1 MGLSFITPLLLG
13 GASLVAI
20 PVVLHM
26 VMRRKP
32 VPHVFP
38 ALRFLR
44 ERAVV
49 NRRRLRL
56 THLLLLAIR
65 MAAVALVA
73 LALARPVVRGAGW
86 IGDREGPVAAAF
98 VFDTAPRMGVREA
111 NTTRLAKAATLAR
124 TLFGKLPD
132 ASRVAVVDTGVG
144 TAAFMPSPAAA
155 AARIDRLAPGQQTVS
170 LSAAIAAARR
180 LLAES
185 PLTRRELYVFTDCS
199 HGAWDNA
206 TPQPESGAD
215 GITPLFVDVSAES
228 VDDCAI
234 AALGLSADRVVAGAS
249 LAASV
254 TASRVGP
261 DTTRPVAIEVLG
273 RDGTYVRRG
282 VKPVAWTA
290 SAPVAVEFELA
301 GLEPGTRQGRVI
313 IDGADD
319 FEADDV
325 RYFTVEVGAATRV
338 IVAAAPPAGRTAS
351 LFVRAIAPQA
361 LVKSGKARFV
371 PEAIDVGA
379 LGTASWDGVAGM
391 VLLDPPPL
399 PEATWEALDRWVAG
413 GRGLVVWLGPRAGA
427 AEGFNSAASRRVLGG
442 DLVRVWRNREG
453 NSLAPASLDHPILA
467 AFRRVGDAV
476 PWQDYPVFRHWEVRP
491 EAIADGVASVPVA
504 AYRDGLPA
512 VLEHRLGAGTVVVVT
527 TPVAESAA
535 DPDAWNTLATGF
547 EPWPFVILAN
557 ETLAHAIDT
566 ADDRNVTAG
575 ATAVLHLDRRDL
587 ASASVRTPSGDD
599 FPAAVDPVRGTIT
612 VTDTRVPGN
621 YRIRAGGEDGGV
633 SKGFSANLGP
643 AELDFQRLSPEALAA
658 VLGPGHRIAR
668 TEAELVRDVNL
679 ERIGAEL
686 FPWLILLAAIAMAA
700 DWVVANRFY
709 AAREGVEEQQ
719 GAAVAFAE
727 ESADTAAAS
736 VDPASGVSP
745 GPPAPSRPRGSP
757 PPLPPGAGRP
767 PPPPSSPPPVPA

>member
-20 PVVLHM
+20 PVVLHL

-56 THLLLLAIR
+56 THLLLLALR
-65 MAAVALVA
+65 MAAVTLVA

-111 NTTRLAKAATLAR
+111 NTTRLQKAVALAR

-132 ASRVAVVDTGVG
+132 ASRVAVVDTAGG
-144 TAAFMPSPAAA
+144 AAAFLPSPAAA
-155 AARIDRLAPGQQTVS
+155 AARIERLAPGPQAVP
-170 LSAAIAAARR
+170 LPAAIATARR

-185 PLTRRELYVFTDCS
+185 PLARRELYVFTDCS

-206 TPQPESGAD
+206 PPQPESGAD
-215 GITPLFVDVSAES
+215 GITPLFVDVAAEA
-228 VDDCAI
+228 VDDCGI
-234 AALGLSADRVVAGAS
+234 ASLGLSADRVVAGGP
-249 LAASV
+249 LAVSV
-254 TASRVGP
+254 TADRVGP

-282 VKPVAWTA
+282 VKPVTWTA
-290 SAPVAVEFELA
+290 SAPAAVEFELT
-301 GLEPGTRQGRVI
+301 GLEPGTRQGRVVV
-313 IDGADD
+313 DGADD
-319 FEADDV
+319 FEADDA

-338 IVAAAPPAGRTAS
+338 IVAAAPPAARTAA

-361 LVKSGKARFV
+361 LAKSGKSRFV

-379 LGTASWDGVAGM
+379 LGTASWDGAAGM

-399 PEATWEALDRWVAG
+399 PEATWEALDRWVKA

-442 DLVRVWRNREG
+442 DLVRVWRSREG
-453 NSLAPASLDHPILA
+453 NSLAPAALDHPVLA

-491 EAIADGVASVPVA
+491 EAAVPVA

-512 VLEHRLGAGTVVVVT
+512 VLEHRLGAGTVVVFT
-527 TPVAESAA
+527 TPVAESAS
-535 DPDAWNTLATGF
+535 DPDAWNMLATGF

-557 ETLAHAIDT
+557 ESLAHAIAT
-566 ADDRNVTAG
+566 TDDRNVTTG
-575 ATAVLHLDRRDL
+575 APVVLHLDRRDL
-587 ASASVRTPSGDD
+587 ASASVRTPAGDD

-612 VTDTRVPGN
+612 VTDTRVAGN
-621 YRIRAGGEDGGV
+621 YRIRAGGEEGGL
-633 SKGFSANLGP
+633 SKGFSANFAAG
-643 AELDFQRLSPEALAA
+643 ELDFRRLSADALAA

-700 DWVVANRFY
+700 DWVMANRFY
-709 AAREGVEEQQ
+709 GAREGVVQEG
-719 GAAVAFAE
+719 GAAAAFAE
-727 ESADTAAAS
+727 ESADAAAS
-736 VDPASGVSP
+736 AADAAPATVSG
-745 GPPAPSRPRGSP
+745 P
-757 PPLPPGAGRP
+757 PPLPPS
-767 PPPPSSPPPVPA
+767 SSPAVSA

>member
-20 PVVLHM
+20 PIVLHM

-32 VPHVFP
+32 VPHLFP

-56 THLLLLAIR
+56 THLLLLALR

-144 TAAFMPSPAAA
+144 TAAFLPSPAAA
-155 AARIDRLAPGQQTVS
+155 AARIDRLAPGPQAVS
-170 LSAAIAAARR
+170 LPTAIASARR

-185 PLTRRELYVFTDCS
+185 PLARRELYVFTDCS

-206 TPQPESGAD
+206 TPQPESGTD

-249 LAASV
+249 LAVSV
-254 TASRVGP
+254 TANRVGP

-290 SAPVAVEFELA
+290 SAPAAVEFEIA

-319 FEADDV
+319 FEADDS
-325 RYFTVEVGAATRV
+325 RCFTVEVGAATRV
-338 IVAAAPPAGRTAS
+338 LVAAAPPAAQKAG

-361 LVKSGKARFV
+361 LVKSGKARFM

-379 LGTASWDGVAGM
+379 LGTASWDGAAGM

-427 AEGFNSAASRRVLGG
+427 AEGFNSSASRRVLGG

-453 NSLAPASLDHPILA
+453 NSLAPVALDHPILA

-491 EAIADGVASVPVA
+491 EAVAEGAAAVPVA

-535 DPDAWNTLATGF
+535 DPDAWNMLATGF

-557 ETLAHAIDT
+557 ESLAHAIDT

-587 ASASVRTPSGDD
+587 ASASVRTPAGDD

-621 YRIRAGGEDGGV
+621 YRIRAGGEEGGV
-633 SKGFSANLGP
+633 SKGFSVNLGP
-643 AELDFQRLSPEALAA
+643 AELDFQRLSPDALAA

-727 ESADTAAAS
+727 ESADTAAAA
-736 VDPASGVSP
+736 VDPTSGVVP
-745 GPPAPSRPRGSP
+745 GPPAPPRPRGSP

-767 PPPPSSPPPVPA
+767 PPPSSPPTVPA